1 MSELRDLIN
10 NITNDGKKFEDVKSR
25 YSDELKDLMEYIEK
39 DLTSELPTYSIS
51 IEYFILGVLVQKK
64 SFVYKRLYTYLTE
77 STLIAMQ
84 DAFGNNLSTK
94 ALSAIKPGIE
104 IKYDENF
111 KRYIYDADK
120 EREKTGYEKITSEHL
135 LLAILNDNSPQNKIR
150 LVFNK
155 AGLAYNTLYDKVS
168 NEKLKNTRIDDDD
181 EDSIKS
187 ELEKKLKDK
196 ILSGNKNINP
206 DDLDV
211 KIINNN
217 GDIPDELLKTVF
229 GLGGNRGSK
238 KTKGKYQNIESY
250 CSNLNDLVEL
260 GEIDPIV
267 GRQQEIDSIVRILGR
282 RKKNN
287 VILVGGEG
295 CGKTAIGQSIA
306 YKIVNKEVPE
316 FLQNKKVISLD
327 MTALMAGTSLR
338 GMFEERV
345 KGVIDEIKEDGN
357 FILFI
362 DNIGNVMSDRGKGDY
377 DISAMLSHSL
387 ENGDVQVIG
396 TCDFKSYRSTFEK
409 DPSLSRRFQKLVVEA
424 PTAEESVKIL
434 KGIKKYYEDF
444 HCIKYTDDAIKD
456 CVYLADRYITERNL
470 PDSAIDVM
478 DEAGAFISTQSKTN
492 DELIEMRNKL
502 VLNKETLETLKKQKE
517 FEQIDNV
524 EAEIRKLETDI
535 IDKKNE
541 IEKQRKENPTILDSD
556 VIFQIISTKTGIPVT
571 KLNADDKKKL
581 LTIND
586 RLKAEVI
593 GQDEAIDT
601 ICKAL
606 KRNRV
611 GLSTNKCIYSALI
624 AGKTGVGKTL
634 VAKKLAKEMFGDEK
648 ALIRFDMSEYP
659 DKTSVNKLIG
669 SNPGYVGYEE
679 GGVLTEAIKNK
690 KHCVLL
696 LDEIEKA
703 DTDVYNIFLQVLDEG
718 FLTDNSG
725 MKVDF
730 KNVII
735 LFTSNVGT
743 KAASDFGKGIGFNEN
758 EEANT
763 KRILLKEL
771 KNKFPPEFLNRLNN
785 VIYFND
791 LTNDNLKEIVKIEIG
806 KLGERLAKMDYNIS
820 YDDYVVDYLMD
831 IIKTEKEFG
840 ARPIIRAVQTEI
852 EDKITDLILDNDYE
866 KGYTFKVTY
875 PQRLT
880 LPGSLGGPVREEPI
894 YDTLIV
900 E

>member
-1 MSELRDLIN
+1 MGDFNEIDAKLRDI
-10 NITNDGKKFEDVKSR
+10 FEFNKVKEK
-25 YSDELKDLMEYIEK
+25 YSDELKELMEYIEN
-39 DLTSELPTYSIS
+39 DLVSELPTYSLS

-104 IKYDENF
+104 IKYDETFRYYIF
-111 KRYIYDADK
+111 KADE

-135 LLAILNDNSPQNKIR
+135 LLAILGDDSSISKNKIR

-155 AGLAYNTLYDKVS
+155 AGLTYNTLYEKVS
-168 NEKLKNTRIDDDD
+168 NEKIKSAKINDDDD
-181 EDSIKS
+181 EGSIRT
-187 ELEKKLKDK
+187 ELERKLKET
-196 ILSGNKNINP
+196 ILGANKNIDPN
-206 DDLDV
+206 DLDI
-211 KIINNN
+211 KIINGKN
-217 GDIPDELLKTVF
+217 GEIPEDVIKNLF
-229 GLGGNRGSK
+229 GLSNK
-238 KTKGKYQNIESY
+238 KKAKGKYQNIESY
-250 CSNLNDLVEL
+250 CSNLNDLVEM
-260 GEIDPIV
+260 GEIDPLV
-267 GRQQEIDSIVRILGR
+267 GRQNETDAIIRVLGR

-295 CGKTAIGQSIA
+295 CGKTAIGQNIA
-306 YKIVNKEVPE
+306 YKIVNKEIPE
-316 FLQNKKVISLD
+316 FLQNKKIISLD

-362 DNIGNVMSDRGKGDY
+362 DNIGEVMSDRGKNDY

-409 DPSLSRRFQKLVVEA
+409 DPSLSRRFQKIVVDT
-424 PTAEESVKIL
+424 PSVEDSIDIL
-434 KGIKKYYEDF
+434 NGIKKYYEDF
-444 HCIKYTDDAIKD
+444 HCVKFTDEAIKN
-456 CVYLADRYITERNL
+456 CVLLADRYITERNL

-478 DEAGAFISTQSKTN
+478 DEAGAIISTQAKTS
-492 DELIEMRNKL
+492 DEIKGLRKKL
-502 VLNKETLETLKKQKE
+502 VEAKNSLSILKKNKD
-517 FEQIDNV
+517 FDKIDET
-524 EAEIRKLETDI
+524 EAEIRKLETEL

-541 IEKQRKENPTILDSD
+541 SEKFRKENPTEIDSD
-556 VIFQIISTKTGIPVT
+556 IIFQLISTKTGIPVT
-571 KLNADDKKKL
+571 KLNSDDKKKL
-581 LTIND
+581 LSIND
-586 RLKAEVI
+586 RLKSEVI
-593 GQDEAIDT
+593 GQDDAIDT

-703 DTDVYNIFLQVLDEG
+703 DPDIYNVFLQVLDEG

-743 KAASDFGKGIGFNEN
+743 KQASDFGKGIGFNEDVN
-758 EEANT
+758 ANT

-791 LTNDNLKEIVKIEIG
+791 LTNENLKEIIKIEIG
-806 KLGERLAKMDYNIS
+806 KLGERLKKMNYNLS
-820 YDDYVVDYLMD
+820 FDGKVVDYLLG
-831 IIKTEKEFG
+831 IISNEKEFG

-852 EDKITDLILDNDYE
+852 EDKITDLLLEKEYENGYSFNISVPNDYDSTKE
-866 KGYTFKVTY
+866 DVENG
-875 PQRLT
+875 Q
-880 LPGSLGGPVREEPI
+880 
-894 YDTLIV
+894 LIV
-900 E
+900 K